1 MAKKSEPEL
10 ERQTKDPE
18 EIRQFLEVLKSMAER
33 ILLPDDELANLD
45 LNHDKKIEG
54 YSFNIANPFYTAESI
69 ASINT
74 IEIEVDNEAVDSN
87 SISLLVRDQRVRL
100 QDAKTMHEL
109 WWGFGGVISV
119 FVEKP
124 NGLKKGKHEVDCK
137 LRMRTT
143 ISYGFPGGLLF
154 PAKKTMTLA

>member
-1 MAKKSEPEL
+1 MTKKSEPEL
-10 ERQTKDPE
+10 EKQTKDPE

-33 ILLPDDELANLD
+33 ILLPDNAITNVD
-45 LNHDKKIEG
+45 LNHDTKIDG
-54 YSFNIANPFYTAESI
+54 YAFNIANPFYTAESI

-74 IEIEVDNEAVDSN
+74 IELTVDNAVIDPN
-87 SISLLVRDQRVRL
+87 SISLLVRDQRIRL
-100 QDAKTMHEL
+100 QDAKMMHEL

-124 NGLKKGKHEVDCK
+124 NGLNKGKHQIDCK

-154 PAKKTMTLA
+154 PAQKTMTLA

>member
-1 MAKKSEPEL
+1 MTKKNEPEL
-10 ERQTKDPE
+10 EKQTKDPE

-33 ILLPDDELANLD
+33 ILLPDKTLSNID
-45 LNHDKKIEG
+45 LNNDSKIEG
-54 YSFNIANPFYTAESI
+54 FSFHIANPFYTAESI

-74 IEIEVDNEAVDSN
+74 IELAVDGEVIDPDL
-87 SISLLVRDQRVRL
+87 ISLLVRDQRIRL

-119 FVEKP
+119 FVEKQ
-124 NGLKKGKHEVDCK
+124 NGLNKGKHEIDCK

-143 ISYGFPGGLLF
+143 IAYGFPGGLIF
-154 PAKKTMTLA
+154 PTKKTMELA